1 MNPTPPVHHVVESER
16 LRLVHL
22 DPDFLRAF
30 LAGRI
35 QEAEDIIEAKLAR
48 EFNVA
53 RWVLEHRLQ
62 MIEHDPSQQPWL
74 LRVIVLKENSEVI
87 GDVGFHQKPGSKDLE
102 KYCDFGLEMG
112 YGIDPE
118 FRRQGYATEA
128 VKAMMRWAHQ
138 EHGVDSF
145 FLSTSPENT
154 PSLNLIQKLGFR
166 MVGSQMDEID
176 GLELVFRG
184 DAGTDLVW
192 LREE

>member
-1 MNPTPPVHHVVESER
+1 
-16 LRLVHL
+16 L
-22 DPDFLRAF
+22 DPDFLRPF

-35 QEAEDIIEAKLAR
+35 QEAEAIIEARLVR
-48 EFNVA
+48 ELPVA

-74 LRVIVLKENSEVI
+74 LRAVVLKETSEVI
-87 GDVGFHQKPGSKDLE
+87 GDVGFHQKPGGKELQ
-102 KYCDFGLEMG
+102 KYSEFGLEMG

-118 FRRQGYATEA
+118 FRRQGFATEA
-128 VKAMMRWAHQ
+128 VKAMMCWAHR
-138 EHGVDSF
+138 EHGVESF

-154 PSLNLIQKLGFR
+154 PSLKLIQKLGFR

-192 LREE
+192 IGQQ